1 MTVYKNVFAAGVRMM
16 LKCLFEDKRCT
27 AVVLCVWMVAIL
39 VIFAVMGV
47 FRSDFF
53 NVGPS
58 KTLHFMSVNVDTW
71 AEWWLLATFCF
82 IDSMVKTFGHDSIVI
97 WSIHTLC
104 DPKCVELPYPKWVCL
119 AVVEMYYVYIY
130 VSGVFKFFISL
141 SQIDFVLIN
150 HLSDLIMKAFTYTSY
165 ISQKKFAKPA
175 DTEFEQFKLID
186 EK

>member
-1 MTVYKNVFAAGVRMM
+1 MTWSNAVFT
-16 LKCLFEDKRCT
+16 DKRWT
-27 AVVLCVWMVAIL
+27 ACVLCVWMVIIL
-39 VIFAVMGV
+39 IIFGVMGV
-47 FRSDFF
+47 FRADFF
-53 NVGPS
+53 KVGPS

-104 DPKCVELPYPKWVCL
+104 DPKCLELPYPKWICL

-141 SQIDFVLIN
+141 SQIDFVVIN
-150 HLSDLIMKAFTYTSY
+150 HLSDLLMKAFTYTSY
-165 ISQKKFAKPA
+165 FKGKKYCKPCNT
-175 DTEFEQFKLID
+175 DSEQAQLIQGQC
-186 EK
+186 